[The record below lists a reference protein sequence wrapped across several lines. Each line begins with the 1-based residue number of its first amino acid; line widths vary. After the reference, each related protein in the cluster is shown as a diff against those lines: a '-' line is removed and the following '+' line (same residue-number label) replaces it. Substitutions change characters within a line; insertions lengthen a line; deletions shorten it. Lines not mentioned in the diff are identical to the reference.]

1 MIYNNR
7 KLRHELKYYMDEEKA
22 FLLRQLL
29 QTVLRPDSNMKN
41 PMGYLI
47 SSIYFDDMYN
57 TAMEEKLSGAN
68 PRKKF
73 RIRSYD
79 YDDSFIRLE
88 CKEKYEQYI
97 SKISATLT
105 RQEYDHILAGDYEVL
120 RNRSEEVCRMFYVYT
135 KTRLLHPVVVVEY
148 VREAYV
154 YPLGNVRITFDKEIS
169 ASVGVLDVFSKEY
182 ISRRALDPG
191 KIVLEVKYD
200 DFLPAH
206 IQRVV
211 SLAQTQQCA
220 VSKYTMCR
228 DEKRKVEHV

>member
-1 MIYNNR
+1 M
-7 KLRHELKYYMDEEKA
+7 
-22 FLLRQLL
+22 
-29 QTVLRPDSNMKN
+29 
-41 PMGYLI
+41 
-47 SSIYFDDMYN
+47 
-57 TAMEEKLSGAN
+57 
-68 PRKKF
+68 
-73 RIRSYD
+73 
-79 YDDSFIRLE
+79 
-88 CKEKYEQYI
+88 
-97 SKISATLT
+97 
-105 RQEYDHILAGDYEVL
+105 
-120 RNRSEEVCRMFYVYT
+120 
-135 KTRLLHPVVVVEY
+135 EY